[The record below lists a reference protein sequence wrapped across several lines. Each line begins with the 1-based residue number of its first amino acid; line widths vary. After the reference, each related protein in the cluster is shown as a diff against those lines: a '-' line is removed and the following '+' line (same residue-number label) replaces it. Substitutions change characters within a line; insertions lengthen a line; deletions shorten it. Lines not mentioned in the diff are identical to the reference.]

1 MKKYNIE
8 GSWIIIQYFNVVSN
22 PTDNSIVFIGCEGC
36 GLNEKKNLLNQNVY
50 KKRFRYNR
58 IEFNVIKK
66 YILKEKFNDNI
77 NIGKILSILKKH
89 VGEEVYVYVDGS
101 IIDSGTDG
109 MAGINFYDRN
119 HLIIDELSE
128 IFAFFI
134 TLLVCNSI

>member
-1 MKKYNIE
+1 M
-8 GSWIIIQYFNVVSN
+8 
-22 PTDNSIVFIGCEGC
+22 
-36 GLNEKKNLLNQNVY
+36 
-50 KKRFRYNR
+50 
-58 IEFNVIKK
+58 
-66 YILKEKFNDNI
+66 KEKFNDNI